1 MQQLPDR
8 SDWHLISAE
17 AALAAL
23 NSSEAGLGVPEA
35 RQRLVTCGPNL
46 LQIEPRSQSWRRLL
60 RQFHN
65 VLLYVLMVSAGIT
78 ALLGEWLDM
87 SVILGVIVINALVG
101 FIQEGRAERAMQA
114 LRRMLSPI
122 AVVIREGAPADTD
135 VRDLVPG
142 DLVLLQ
148 AGDRVPA
155 DLRLLQSRD
164 LEVDQSILTG
174 ESQAVVKHSAQLDGV
189 VVLPDRSNMAYAG
202 TLISRGRATGIVV
215 ATAGSTELGAISES
229 LRSVARLTT
238 PLLER
243 ISVFARWLS
252 LTILLA
258 AGAIGTFGALVHG
271 HGLSDMLIA
280 AVSIAVAAIPEGLPA
295 VITITLAIG
304 VQLMARRN
312 AIVRRLPAVE
322 TLGEVDVICTDKT
335 GTLTANQMM
344 VRSVIT
350 ADGAFDVSG
359 GPLTLGGEI
368 MPVDSTR
375 SARPVSLRRLLL
387 AAQNCSDATA
397 SAVGEVFEVTG
408 DPTGTALAVLAVRA
422 GLQAGDRLPQMDVLP
437 FESERQFMASLH
449 EDRLGGQVL
458 FLKGAPERVFEM
470 CATVLSEAGER
481 PFESADW
488 LDVAQ
493 SLAANGQRVL
503 AFAAAEFSKP
513 VDQITEAELSRGLQL
528 LGVVGMSD
536 APRVEVPQAVRRC
549 QAAGIDVKMITG
561 DHPATAAAVAKE
573 LGLADRRVVTGAEL
587 DDLDDAALQVVAEES
602 VVFAR
607 TSPAHKL
614 RLVGAL
620 QARGH
625 IVAMT
630 GDGVNDAPALKRSN
644 VGIAMGRKGT
654 EAAREASD
662 IVLADDNFATIVG
675 AVEAGRNIDD
685 TIRKSVLFLLP
696 TSITE
701 ALAIA
706 LALLFGYELPMTPV
720 QILWINMITAVTLGI
735 ALAFEPGSPAVM
747 SRPPRSLR
755 SGLVSG
761 LVLWRIAFVSALMML
776 GIASIYFLA
785 SATEST
791 GYARTAAVNTL
802 VLFEALY
809 LLSSRHL
816 THFALT
822 REGLFGNRAVPLGIL
837 LVMGFQL
844 LFTYGAGFQY
854 LFESE
859 PLSGATWI
867 TIGVAGLVL
876 FGLVELEKWLR
887 GLLLARGA
895 SGLSADPNGSII

>member
-397 SAVGEVFEVTG
+397 SAVGEVLEVTG
-408 DPTGTALAVLAVRA
+408 DPTETALAVLAVRGRA
-422 GLQAGDRLPQMDVLP
+422 GWQ
-437 FESERQFMASLH
+437 
-449 EDRLGGQVL
+449 
-458 FLKGAPERVFEM
+458 RVF
-470 CATVLSEAGER
+470 
-481 PFESADW
+481 
-488 LDVAQ
+488 AQ
-493 SLAANGQRVL
+493 DLGDG
-503 AFAAAEFSKP
+503 AAA
-513 VDQITEAELSRGLQL
+513 
-528 LGVVGMSD
+528 
-536 APRVEVPQAVRRC
+536 
-549 QAAGIDVKMITG
+549 
-561 DHPATAAAVAKE
+561 
-573 LGLADRRVVTGAEL
+573 
-587 DDLDDAALQVVAEES
+587 
-602 VVFAR
+602 
-607 TSPAHKL
+607 
-614 RLVGAL
+614 
-620 QARGH
+620 
-625 IVAMT
+625 
-630 GDGVNDAPALKRSN
+630 
-644 VGIAMGRKGT
+644 
-654 EAAREASD
+654 
-662 IVLADDNFATIVG
+662 
-675 AVEAGRNIDD
+675 
-685 TIRKSVLFLLP
+685 
-696 TSITE
+696 
-701 ALAIA
+701 
-706 LALLFGYELPMTPV
+706 
-720 QILWINMITAVTLGI
+720 
-735 ALAFEPGSPAVM
+735 
-747 SRPPRSLR
+747 
-755 SGLVSG
+755 
-761 LVLWRIAFVSALMML
+761 
-776 GIASIYFLA
+776 
-785 SATEST
+785 
-791 GYARTAAVNTL
+791 
-802 VLFEALY
+802 
-809 LLSSRHL
+809 
-816 THFALT
+816 
-822 REGLFGNRAVPLGIL
+822 
-837 LVMGFQL
+837 
-844 LFTYGAGFQY
+844 GAG
-854 LFESE
+854 
-859 PLSGATWI
+859 
-867 TIGVAGLVL
+867 
-876 FGLVELEKWLR
+876 
-887 GLLLARGA
+887 
-895 SGLSADPNGSII
+895 